1 MIRLCCKIGWGYS
14 RLSLSLLSRSV
25 FDLRASLATRNSR
38 LEIAEGK
45 GFEPMCFALGWPL
58 GLSLL
63 LEAGADLSVIVHQAI
78 RQEDKK
84 ALRLLLQNGCP
95 LFAEPELDW

>member
-1 MIRLCCKIGWGYS
+1 
-14 RLSLSLLSRSV
+14 
-25 FDLRASLATRNSR
+25 
-38 LEIAEGK
+38 
-45 GFEPMCFALGWPL
+45 MCFALGWPL